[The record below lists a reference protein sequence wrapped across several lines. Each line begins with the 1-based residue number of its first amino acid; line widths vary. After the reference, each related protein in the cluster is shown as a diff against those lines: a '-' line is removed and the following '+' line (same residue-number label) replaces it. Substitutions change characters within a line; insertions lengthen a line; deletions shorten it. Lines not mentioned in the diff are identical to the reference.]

1 MTATTGAFGTIY
13 TQFKGKAK
21 EAIDWLKSKKEGEAA
36 GALHH
41 HSIGDIS
48 LVWGDAKT
56 GLAKIVKK
64 HPEVLDNLQ
73 DIIDGMEIVQ
83 ESDNRVKLESDTH
96 FAVVSKE
103 YKGEPREKWL
113 LTAYE
118 KKETSEPAN
127 SRMDVES
134 NLEGKSD
141 DTATRQDSDVSSDKV
156 TYSTSSDQENGVKS
170 YKITPEEY
178 TTKRGRKLAMHLVT
192 FGRELSK
199 EEIRAGKELTVCLQ
213 KGWQVF

>member
-1 MTATTGAFGTIY
+1 MYGGD
-13 TQFKGKAK
+13 
-21 EAIDWLKSKKEGEAA
+21 EKS
-36 GALHH
+36 
-41 HSIGDIS
+41 
-48 LVWGDAKT
+48 
-56 GLAKIVKK
+56 GLAKIVYK
-64 HPEVLDNLQ
+64 HPEVVDNLQ

-83 ESDNRVKLESDTH
+83 ESDNRIKLESDTH

-141 DTATRQDSDVSSDKV
+141 DTATRQDSDVSSGKV
-156 TYSTSSDQENGVKS
+156 TNNSANSQKKIHFNQNRRNLVVNDIRGIFPKDNAEWLNWINQGKLLYVDKAKIQALIDKQRTNLADVEYLDLDSVAKILQNFENSSVD
-170 YKITPEEY
+170 EE
-178 TTKRGRKLAMHLVT
+178 KNHLTALHSVSRWH
-192 FGRELSK
+192 RE
-199 EEIRAGKELTVCLQ
+199 
-213 KGWQVF
+213 

>member
-1 MTATTGAFGTIY
+1 MIENNKNEPSET
-13 TQFKGKAK
+13 K
-21 EAIDWLKSKKEGEAA
+21 ETEKEGEAA

-41 HSIGDIS
+41 HTVGDIS

-73 DIIDGMEIVQ
+73 DIIDSMEIVQ
-83 ESDNRVKLESDTH
+83 ESDNRIKLESDTH

-141 DTATRQDSDVSSDKV
+141 DTATRQDSDVSGGKV
-156 TYSTSSDQENGVKS
+156 TNNSGIVKENAEEETDNVTVSKTTMACR
-170 YKITPEEY
+170 YK
-178 TTKRGRKLAMHLVT
+178 KVRL
-192 FGRELSK
+192 
-199 EEIRAGKELTVCLQ
+199 
-213 KGWQVF
+213 